1 MTHRVTVV
9 KSTRPNGSKA
19 PEYRIVC
26 DKCGLIDKSER
37 ERSAKLVAKRHEDLP
52 NRPGIIRKE
61 N

>member
-26 DKCGLIDKSER
+26 DKCGLIDKSE
-37 ERSAKLVAKRHEDLP
+37 KLVAKRHEDLP